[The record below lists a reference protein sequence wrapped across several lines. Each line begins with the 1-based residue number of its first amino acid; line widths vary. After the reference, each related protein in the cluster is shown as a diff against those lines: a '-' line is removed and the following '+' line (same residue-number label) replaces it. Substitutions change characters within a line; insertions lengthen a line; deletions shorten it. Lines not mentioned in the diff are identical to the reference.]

1 MPGDDSAVS
10 ATAPGTPGAGAGRP
24 VGRSAVRR
32 RVRRLI
38 DGGLLLQGGV
48 QGSPVLRLF
57 ARWVRRPLLPAVRLW
72 RRNIQLKVVATT
84 LLMSLGVVLLLGFVV
99 IGQVRNGLLD
109 AKVKGAESQATG
121 GFRVAETLARSAGEG
136 TSDGNARDGLPRQ
149 NSAIW
154 LNDLVQQ
161 MSASGQ
167 GAFHVVTLNPPGEG
181 GNVSARAPRGSGNVD
196 APASVPLTLREGVDD
211 NTGPSRSYT
220 RIIYSDGRPS
230 QPGLAIGTQLST
242 PQSDRYELYYLFPL
256 AQEEKSLSLVK
267 TTLATAG
274 LFVVVLLG
282 AIAWLVVRQVVTP
295 VRMAAGIAERL
306 SAGRLQERMKV
317 TGEDDIARLGEAFNK
332 MAQNLQLKI
341 QQLEALS
348 RMQRR
353 FVSDVSHELRTPLTT
368 VRMAADVIHEARVD
382 FDPVTA
388 RSAELLADQLDRFE
402 SLLADLLEISR
413 FDAGAAALEAEPIDL
428 REVVRRVVGG
438 AEPLAERKGTRI
450 RVVGDQQPVIAE
462 ADTRRV
468 ERVLRNLVVNAVE
481 HGEGRDVVVRLATAG
496 GAVAV
501 AVRDYGVGLKPGEA
515 TRVFSRFWRADPARA
530 RTTGGTGL
538 GLSIAL
544 EDARLHGGW
553 LQAWGEPGGGSQFR
567 LTLPRTADEALRG
580 SPIPLEPEDSRRNR
594 DAAQGPPPPPADGS
608 AVTVPAQLSAAA
620 RAVPAPATGRRDPA
634 AGLHSRPGAPRSAA
648 STVPPRAGGPGRS
661 PLPQQGGST
670 TGTTPVVDPAALPS
684 NGSRVVPRRDGT
696 GPASATHGEATE
708 DVTTLCGP
716 GTTSGARRPHTPGD
730 GTGPAAAPDT
740 GARDGRGV
748 RKGHGD
754 GRDDG
759 RGAGRGAGDVDGD
772 VGEDVDG
779 RDDGSGH
786 EHVGGHGDRHVG
798 GRRDLGGRVDAD
810 RHRGGD
816 RSAGGDRGT
825 GGAGDRTGAPGTSA
839 ALTGTTGDRPGNERE
854 EPRG

>member
-1 MPGDDSAVS
+1 MSEDSAVS
-10 ATAPGTPGAGAGRP
+10 GSGLPGERPKRP
-24 VGRSAVRR
+24 VGRTASGT
-32 RVRRLI
+32 RVGRFFE
-38 DGGLLLQGGV
+38 GGLLRGGV

-57 ARWVRRPLLPAVRLW
+57 LRWVRRPLLPVMRLW
-72 RRNIQLKVVATT
+72 RRNIQLRVVATT

-109 AKVKGAESQATG
+109 AKVHASQSQATG
-121 GFRVAETLARSAGEG
+121 GFAVAKQRADEAAGTNG
-136 TSDGNARDGLPRQ
+136 TGTGTAPATADGSTDGTAGADGRPTQ
-149 NSAIW
+149 NVIQWMS
-154 LNDLVQQ
+154 DLVE
-161 MSASGQ
+161 SLSSGGA
-167 GAFHVVTLNPPGEG
+167 GAFDVVTLPVGDDSG
-181 GNVSARAPRGSGNVD
+181 GGRSPRGSGNVNPTSSI
-196 APASVPLTLREGVDD
+196 PADLRDRVNSGM
-211 NTGPSRSYT
+211 TAAQSYT
-220 RIIYSDGRPS
+220 RIVYSNGKESQPALVIGKQVNDPNGRP
-230 QPGLAIGTQLST
+230 
-242 PQSDRYELYYLFPL
+242 YELYYLFPL
-256 AQEEKSLSLVK
+256 TQEEKSLSLVK
-267 TTLATAG
+267 GTLATAG

-332 MAQNLQLKI
+332 MAQNLQGKI
-341 QQLEALS
+341 QQLEDLS

-368 VRMAADVIHEARVD
+368 VRMAADVIHEARED

-450 RVVGDQQPVIAE
+450 RVVGDLQPVVAE
-462 ADTRRV
+462 ADARRV

-481 HGEGRDVVVRLATAG
+481 HGEGKDVIVKLAAAG

-567 LTLPRTADEALRG
+567 LTLPRTADEPLRG
-580 SPIPLEPEDSRRNR
+580 SPIPLEPKDARRRRRPDDSGTPRQEKR
-594 DAAQGPPPPPADGS
+594 A
-608 AVTVPAQLSAAA
+608 TVPAQQSGGH
-620 RAVPAPATGRRDPA
+620 VPALP
-634 AGLHSRPGAPRSAA
+634 SRAPIAPRRSAA
-648 STVPPRAGGPGRS
+648 
-661 PLPQQGGST
+661 
-670 TGTTPVVDPAALPS
+670 TPATDPTALPG
-684 NGSRVVPRRDGT
+684 NGNGARVVPRPTGSVQRSEERSAEDRAPDAMAVRPESGQ
-696 GPASATHGEATE
+696 GPARPEDSTEPGEAF
-708 DVTTLCGP
+708 
-716 GTTSGARRPHTPGD
+716 R
-730 GTGPAAAPDT
+730 
-740 GARDGRGV
+740 GR
-748 RKGHGD
+748 
-754 GRDDG
+754 
-759 RGAGRGAGDVDGD
+759 
-772 VGEDVDG
+772 
-779 RDDGSGH
+779 
-786 EHVGGHGDRHVG
+786 
-798 GRRDLGGRVDAD
+798 
-810 RHRGGD
+810 
-816 RSAGGDRGT
+816 
-825 GGAGDRTGAPGTSA
+825 
-839 ALTGTTGDRPGNERE
+839 
-854 EPRG
+854 